1 MAHRAMLFVIVST
14 LLVAGTVSAQTPR
27 SVQVSG
33 TGEALLEP
41 DIATVEMGIFVFN
54 KDLPKGKKEA
64 DAKIAS
70 LLTAISSLAVAPE
83 DIRTTQLYL
92 SPKYDESDDNWDL
105 VGYEITRSLT
115 VTLRDLKKLN
125 ELIDKSIEAGAN
137 RLEEIELSSSKEQE
151 SKDKTLAEA
160 IMDAKQHATRLAEGF
175 GAKLGKVLLIDANK
189 SSYVSL
195 YSMLPP
201 TFGEATF
208 QPGRIKIAS
217 EVRAVFE
224 LTD

>member
-1 MAHRAMLFVIVST
+1 M
-14 LLVAGTVSAQTPR
+14 
-27 SVQVSG
+27 
-33 TGEALLEP
+33 
-41 DIATVEMGIFVFN
+41 
-54 KDLPKGKKEA
+54 
-64 DAKIAS
+64 
-70 LLTAISSLAVAPE
+70 APE

-175 GAKLGKVLLIDANK
+175 GAKLGKVLLIDANNRHTLVCILCYHQLSVK
-189 SSYVSL
+189 QRFSQEELRSQVRSESFSNSRIEDYEQCVAPKHDTMRILLDSVTGSCSVNADVRHFGRTSIERRIPLPTYWLRLVGMHLDRRRILCNRDSL
-195 YSMLPP
+195 
-201 TFGEATF
+201 
-208 QPGRIKIAS
+208 
-217 EVRAVFE
+217 VFI
-224 LTD
+224 